1 MELTSAQKLRVAA
14 ALSQDGV
21 TIRLDQKTAM
31 QLARAMERQNEI
43 SEKISALIAQSHI
56 MQARRGA
63 LVVVVNVEAFR
74 NWCIRAVIIM
84 GVVMSTVSWAMT

>member
-21 TIRLDQKTAM
+21 TIRLDRQTAM

-43 SEKISALIAQSHI
+43 SETIRAIIAQSHI
-56 MQARRGA
+56 MVAK
-63 LVVVVNVEAFR
+63 VEAFQD
-74 NWCIRAVIIM
+74 WCIRAVIIM
-84 GVVMSTVSWAMT
+84 GAVMATASWAMTLTP